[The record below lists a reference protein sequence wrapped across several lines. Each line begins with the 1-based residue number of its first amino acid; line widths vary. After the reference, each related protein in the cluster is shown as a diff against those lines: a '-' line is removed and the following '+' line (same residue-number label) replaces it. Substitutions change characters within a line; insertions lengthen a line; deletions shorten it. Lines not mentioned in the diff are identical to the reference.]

1 MIQFLKTKD
10 YPVKSPSGK
19 RGLDA
24 GIDFF
29 VPSYS
34 EGFKTAF
41 LAKNP
46 NGKILRETEGDNA
59 GKYYI
64 SVAPFADV
72 NIPSGIYSKFDK
84 NVALIGANKSGIASK
99 KKLIFGAHVIDTSYQ
114 GIIHLH
120 MINTSSVEQKI
131 YLDEK
136 IVQFIPTVLDISP
149 VQIFD
154 EKETTKETFYPEV
167 SERADGGFGSTGLN

>member
-19 RGLDA
+19 RGVDA
-24 GIDFF
+24 GIDFY

-34 EGFKTAF
+34 EGFIKA
-41 LAKNP
+41 LKEKNP
-46 NGKILRETEGDNA
+46 NVEVLQDEEG
-59 GKYYI
+59 YYI
-64 SVAPFADV
+64 PVAGNKDV

-99 KKLIFGAHVIDTSYQ
+99 KKLVFGAHVIDTSYQ

-120 MINTSSVEQKI
+120 MINTSTETQKI
-131 YLDEK
+131 YLDQK
-136 IVQFIPTVLDISP
+136 IVQFVPYILDISP
-149 VQIFD
+149 VEVFD
-154 EKETTKETFYPEV
+154 ESDTPKDSFYTET
-167 SERADGGFGSTGLN
+167 SERGAGAFGSTGLN